1 MKLQLHAIRY
11 KSGRIDGLLKGDDGN
26 AKFGWVRMRPTV
38 KKTAWSSANSSHQ
51 SELRQ
56 QGAVFQKK
64 KKKVIWKTG
73 STNVQRNLDGHE
85 ITFYDIE
92 FLFKE
97 LSNNLI
103 EKIETLTMTV
113 LPWRLLLL
121 CRIMKTKCS
130 KISFPFWLRATWIGQ
145 QNEPDSNPDSTAKL
159 PRWASSPEK
168 NRKHLKDFV
177 PVAVTSTKFI

>member
-1 MKLQLHAIRY
+1 MSADETNSKKKRPEAVPIRAT
-11 KSGRIDGLLKGDDGN
+11 R
-26 AKFGWVRMRPTV
+26 V
-38 KKTAWSSANSSHQ
+38 NSDNKEQ
-51 SELRQ
+51 S
-56 QGAVFQKK
+56 FKK

-130 KISFPFWLRATWIGQ
+130 KISFPFWLRAT
-145 QNEPDSNPDSTAKL
+145 
-159 PRWASSPEK
+159 
-168 NRKHLKDFV
+168 
-177 PVAVTSTKFI
+177 